1 MHLLI
6 SKKIVIYLLTF
17 CFLVSINNISFMNV
31 SFPKISKIEING
43 LNLDERKKIESI
55 IYDSNFKS
63 IFHLD
68 KQYLK
73 KKISSIDIIEQFE
86 IYKNYP
92 STLKIFIEKTKIL
105 AQTKRNGFDYL
116 IGSNGKLIENRNS
129 ILDLPFIFG
138 DLNISEFLKLKKDID
153 NSLFDF
159 SEISN
164 LYIFKSSRWD
174 IETRNGNLIKLPK
187 NNIEEILNLYVRWSN
202 EKKINE
208 KTIIDFRQKNQI
220 ILNEK

>member
-6 SKKIVIYLLTF
+6 SKKIIIYLLLF
-17 CFLVSINNISFMNV
+17 CFLVSINNTSLINV
-31 SFPKISKIEING
+31 SFPKINQIEISG
-43 LNLDERKKIESI
+43 LNLDERKRIESI

-73 KKISSIDIIEQFE
+73 KKISSINIIEQFE
-86 IYKNYP
+86 IFKNYP
-92 STLKIFIEKTKIL
+92 STLKIFIEKTEIL

-116 IGSNGKLIENRNS
+116 IGSNGKLIENKDFV
-129 ILDLPFIFG
+129 LELPFIFG
-138 DLNISEFLKLKKDID
+138 DLDISEFLKLKRKID
-153 NSLFDF
+153 SSLFEF

-164 LYIFKSSRWD
+164 LYLYKSNRWD

-187 NNIEEILNLYVRWSN
+187 KDIEEILNLYVRMSN

-208 KTIIDFRQKNQI
+208 KTIVDFRQQNQI

>member
-1 MHLLI
+1 M
-6 SKKIVIYLLTF
+6 
-17 CFLVSINNISFMNV
+17 NISL
-31 SFPKISKIEING
+31 PKISKIEING
-43 LNLDERKKIESI
+43 LNAEERKKIEDI
-55 IYDSNFKS
+55 IYASNFKN
-63 IFHLD
+63 IFQLD
-68 KQYLK
+68 KNYLK
-73 KKISSIDIIEQFE
+73 KKINSINTIEQFK
-86 IYKNYP
+86 IFKNYP

-105 AQTKRNGFDYL
+105 ARTKRNGFDYL

-138 DLNISEFLKLKKDID
+138 DLNISEFLKFKKDVD

-187 NNIEEILNLYVRWSN
+187 NNIEEILNLYVRMSN